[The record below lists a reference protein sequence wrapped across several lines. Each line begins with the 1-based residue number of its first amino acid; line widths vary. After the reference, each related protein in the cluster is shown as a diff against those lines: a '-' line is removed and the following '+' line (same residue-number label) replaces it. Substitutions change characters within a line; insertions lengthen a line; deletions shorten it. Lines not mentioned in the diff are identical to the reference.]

1 MKTKFNIKTFQ
12 GGYDKNF
19 SYLIWCNKTLHA
31 SIIDPA
37 VEIELIIKTIKK
49 NNLLLKKI
57 LVTHTHAD
65 HIYYLNDFYVHFSFK
80 LLVSNIILDIIS
92 YPNILLPI
100 LKIKSIYK
108 IINYLKDRIVQ
119 KFKSLYSR

>member
-1 MKTKFNIKTFQ
+1 MMKTKFNIKTFQ

-65 HIYYLNDFYVHFSFK
+65 HIYYLNDFCK
-80 LLVSNIILDIIS
+80 L
-92 YPNILLPI
+92 YPELTVYGYKKP
-100 LKIKSIYK
+100 KIKIK
-108 IINYLKDRIVQ
+108 NQFKALKNLET
-119 KFKSLYSR
+119 S